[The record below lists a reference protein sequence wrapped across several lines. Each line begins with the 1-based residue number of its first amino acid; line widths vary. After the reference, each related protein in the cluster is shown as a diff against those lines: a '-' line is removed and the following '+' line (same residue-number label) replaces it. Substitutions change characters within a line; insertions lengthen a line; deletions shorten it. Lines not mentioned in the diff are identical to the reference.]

1 MKEDLLC
8 HHLKSLSNQE
18 IEFDQKKQA
27 HEDKKQAA
35 K

>member
-1 MKEDLLC
+1 MKEDLLY

-18 IEFDQKKQA
+18 IKFKEKQA
-27 HEDKKQAA
+27 HEDKKQAE